1 MSTSQCYTMSRYIYI
16 GGGGNSGSM
25 KLKRVLM
32 EVTAIVIVILFFGTG
47 MQPATIHNSAQ
58 TNNPASNEIHSM
70 IAQKINISKVAM
82 EKNMIITNRF
92 VEIKNVSENI
102 DPYISIHYTYYASGT
117 RSNPNLAIR
126 ETTYYYGL
134 ILSSAFISDSNNNL
148 KIINLKSY
156 VAPAFSSNPMNIH
169 KDTVNPGNILCWTDE
184 IDPSDNNAFILSF
197 NEMNTNRLLW
207 YMAIPGALSFSTLVA
222 QAAPLLAAALGISA
236 DAITSVFGA
245 VFAVMVVTVVV
256 LKTLDAMGG
265 YHGIYFGVG
274 YHWVSLWFTGFWMPI
289 PILNA
294 NPVQSGFAAIGTS
307 SI

>member
-1 MSTSQCYTMSRYIYI
+1 
-16 GGGGNSGSM
+16 M

-156 VAPAFSSNPMNIH
+156 VEPAFSSNPMNIH
-169 KDTVNPGNILCWTDE
+169 KDTVNLGKTLCWANE
-184 IDPSDNNAFILSF
+184 INPSDNNAFILSF
-197 NEMNTNRLLW
+197 NNVNTLELIVL
-207 YMAIPGALSFSTLVA
+207 MATPLGVSGILSKIISAAAPELAIAIGVSADSLISVFTIAFATMALVA
-222 QAAPLLAAALGISA
+222 TAFAVTNALGH
-236 DAITSVFGA
+236 F
-245 VFAVMVVTVVV
+245 
-256 LKTLDAMGG
+256 
-265 YHGIYFGVG
+265 HGIYFGVG

-307 SI
+307 CI

>member
-1 MSTSQCYTMSRYIYI
+1 MSRYIYI

-70 IAQKINISKVAM
+70 IAQKINISKVAL
-82 EKNMIITNRF
+82 EKNMIIANRF
-92 VEIKNVSENI
+92 VEIKKVSENI
-102 DPYISIHYTYYASGT
+102 DPYISIHYTYYVSGT
-117 RSNPNLAIR
+117 RSNPNIAIR

-148 KIINLKSY
+148 KIINLKSS
-156 VAPAFSSNPMNIH
+156 VSPAFSQNTMNIH
-169 KDTVNPGNILCWTDE
+169 KDTVNPGTILCWTDE
-184 IDPSDNNAFILSF
+184 IDPLDYHAFILSF
-197 NEMNTNRLLW
+197 NEVNTKRLIEYLG
-207 YMAIPGALSFSTLVA
+207 IPGIAGLGALVA
-222 QAAPLLAAALGISA
+222 RAAPLLASVLGISA
-236 DAITSVFGA
+236 DAITSVFGP
-245 VFAVMVVTVVV
+245 VFLAMVLTAAG
-256 LKTLDAMGG
+256 LKLLDAMGG

-274 YHWVSLWFTGFWMPI
+274 FDWISLWFTGFWMPI

-294 NPVQSGFAAIGTS
+294 NPVQSGFAAIGTT